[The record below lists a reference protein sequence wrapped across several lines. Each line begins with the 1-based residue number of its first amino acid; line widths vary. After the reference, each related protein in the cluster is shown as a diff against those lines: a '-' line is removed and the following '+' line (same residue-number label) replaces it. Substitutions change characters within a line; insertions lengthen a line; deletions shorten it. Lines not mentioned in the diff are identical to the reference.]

1 MSERK
6 ELTFTIE
13 NIKSFEEFENGLLS
27 EYSDSNLYALG
38 NEEYQYGIEA
48 LKLKNPTFDAMSRTF
63 EKFLSKV
70 SKEKYSRNL
79 LKANSALKGNR
90 TTGIVSAS
98 RGNDISINRDIY
110 DYLEDKIGSITDSHI
125 PNIRNFIGTYISN
138 HMTEMSY
145 RGPGKKLLWIETEEY
160 FKSSGVDKRIV
171 VDAIKKSEYINPS
184 WEIANNPL
192 NVLMTYQIFHCWN
205 NITEKEKKALN
216 GSNKE
221 YRTSTLYLLT
231 LIFTIRFYSSL
242 NNGKYFVYDA
252 DEEIMNKTIENL
264 SDRYTLNKYNL
275 KNIFELMEYFAYS
288 NINNT
293 IELMERPTDFN
304 ICYYMDNLNNRINNT
319 LKSVANAYYDNVEK
333 GMIVQTETIQG
344 ETAEGDTYLNVSES
358 VSSNIEL
365 ITRKIGIKLSS
376 ESTVIDRM
384 LEIACKETK
393 IGKAKMRITIQSMID
408 NDKELVVNLI
418 RNIITYYLGYLKKD
432 KKTIHS
438 ISFISLMKRTYNVS
452 NTKDQGLIKIK
463 DALHELMKRNS
474 AEYLKTSRV
483 ATLSSMKACCFYYWL
498 LYTNEKSE

>member
-1 MSERK
+1 MNRE
-6 ELTFTIE
+6 ELTFQIQ
-13 NIKSFEEFENGLLS
+13 NIKSFEAFENGLLN
-27 EYSDSNLYALG
+27 EYNDSNLYVLG
-38 NEEYQYGIEA
+38 NEEYQYGMEVF
-48 LKLKNPTFDAMSRTF
+48 KLKNNTFDAMSRTF

-70 SKEKYSRNL
+70 SKEKYSRSL
-79 LKANSALKGNR
+79 LKANGALRGDR

-98 RGNDISINRDIY
+98 RGNDISINKDIY
-110 DYLEDKIGSITDSHI
+110 DYLEERIGKKIDENI

-145 RGPGKKLLWIETEEY
+145 RGPGKRLLWVETEEY
-160 FKSSGVDKRIV
+160 FKASGVDKRIII
-171 VDAIKKSEYINPS
+171 DAIKKSEYINSS

-205 NITEKEKKALN
+205 NITEKERKALN

-221 YRTSTLYLLT
+221 YRTSTVYLLT

-242 NNGKYFVYDA
+242 NNGKYFVHEA
-252 DEEIMNKTIENL
+252 DEELMNMTIENL

-293 IELMERPTDFN
+293 IELMENPTDFN
-304 ICYYMDNLNNRINNT
+304 MCYYMDNLNNRINNT
-319 LKSVANAYYDNVEK
+319 LKSVANAYYENYDK
-333 GMIVQTETIQG
+333 GMMVKTETIQG
-344 ETAEGDTYLNVSES
+344 ETSEGDTYLNVSES
-358 VSSNIEL
+358 ISANIEI
-365 ITRKIGIKLSS
+365 ITRKLAIKLSS
-376 ESTVIDRM
+376 ESTVIDRI
-384 LEIACKETK
+384 LEIACRETK
-393 IGKAKMRITIQSMID
+393 IGKAKMKITMQSMID
-408 NDKELVVNLI
+408 HDKELVIDLM

-438 ISFISLMKRTYNVS
+438 INFVSLMKRTYNVS

-463 DALHELMKRNS
+463 DSLHELMKRNS

-498 LYTNEKSE
+498 LYTNEKAE

>member
-1 MSERK
+1 MDRE
-6 ELTFTIE
+6 ELTFQIQ
-13 NIKSFEEFENGLLS
+13 NIKSFEAFENGLLNDYN
-27 EYSDSNLYALG
+27 ESNLYVLG
-38 NEEYQYGIEA
+38 NEEYQYGMEVF
-48 LKLKNPTFDAMSRTF
+48 KLKNNTFDAMSRTF

-70 SKEKYSRNL
+70 SKEKYSRSL
-79 LKANSALKGNR
+79 LKANGALRGDR

-98 RGNDISINRDIY
+98 RGNDISINKDIY
-110 DYLEDKIGSITDSHI
+110 DYLEERIGKKIDENI

-145 RGPGKKLLWIETEEY
+145 RGPGKRLLWVETEEY

-171 VDAIKKSEYINPS
+171 IDAIKKSEYINSS

-205 NITEKEKKALN
+205 NITEKERKALN

-221 YRTSTLYLLT
+221 YRTSTVYLLT

-242 NNGKYFVYDA
+242 NNGKYFVHEA
-252 DEEIMNKTIENL
+252 DEELMNMTIENL

-293 IELMERPTDFN
+293 IELMENPTDFN
-304 ICYYMDNLNNRINNT
+304 MCYYMDNLNNRINNT
-319 LKSVANAYYDNVEK
+319 LKSVANAYYENYDK
-333 GMIVQTETIQG
+333 GMMVKTETIQG
-344 ETAEGDTYLNVSES
+344 ETSEGDTYLNVSES
-358 VSSNIEL
+358 ISANIEI
-365 ITRKIGIKLSS
+365 ITRKLAIKLSS
-376 ESTVIDRM
+376 ESTVIDRI
-384 LEIACKETK
+384 LEIACRETK
-393 IGKAKMRITIQSMID
+393 IGKAKMKITMQSMID
-408 NDKELVVNLI
+408 HDKELVIDLM

-438 ISFISLMKRTYNVS
+438 INFVSLMKRTYNVS

-463 DALHELMKRNS
+463 DSLHELMKRNS

-498 LYTNEKSE
+498 LYTNEKAE

>member
-1 MSERK
+1 MERE
-6 ELTFTIE
+6 ELTFQIQ
-13 NIKSFEEFENGLLS
+13 NIKSFEAFENGLLNDYN
-27 EYSDSNLYALG
+27 ESNLYVLG
-38 NEEYQYGIEA
+38 NEEYQYGMEVF
-48 LKLKNPTFDAMSRTF
+48 KLKNNTFDAMSRTF

-70 SKEKYSRNL
+70 SKEKYSRSL
-79 LKANSALKGNR
+79 LKANGALRGDR
-90 TTGIVSAS
+90 TAGIVSAS
-98 RGNDISINRDIY
+98 RGNDISINKDIY
-110 DYLEDKIGSITDSHI
+110 DYLEEKIGKKIDENI

-145 RGPGKKLLWIETEEY
+145 RGPGKRLLWVETEEY
-160 FKSSGVDKRIV
+160 FKSSGVDKRIII
-171 VDAIKKSEYINPS
+171 DAIKKSEYINSS

-221 YRTSTLYLLT
+221 YRTSTVYLLT

-242 NNGKYFVYDA
+242 NNGKYFVHEA
-252 DEEIMNKTIENL
+252 DEELMNMTIENL

-293 IELMERPTDFN
+293 IELMENPTDFN
-304 ICYYMDNLNNRINNT
+304 MCYYMDNLNNRINNT
-319 LKSVANAYYDNVEK
+319 LKSVANAYYENYDK
-333 GMIVQTETIQG
+333 GMMVKTETIQG
-344 ETAEGDTYLNVSES
+344 ETSEGDTYLNVSES
-358 VSSNIEL
+358 ISANIEI
-365 ITRKIGIKLSS
+365 ITRKLAIKLSS
-376 ESTVIDRM
+376 ESTVIDRI
-384 LEIACKETK
+384 LEIACRETK
-393 IGKAKMRITIQSMID
+393 IGKAKMKITIQSMID
-408 NDKELVVNLI
+408 HDKELVIDLM
-418 RNIITYYLGYLKKD
+418 RSIITYYLGYLKKD

-438 ISFISLMKRTYNVS
+438 INFVSLMKRTYNVS

-463 DALHELMKRNS
+463 DSLHELMKRNS

-498 LYTNEKSE
+498 LYTNEKAE

>member
-1 MSERK
+1 MERE
-6 ELTFTIE
+6 ELTFQIQ
-13 NIKSFEEFENGLLS
+13 NIKSFETFENGLLNDYN
-27 EYSDSNLYALG
+27 ESNLYVLG
-38 NEEYQYGIEA
+38 NEEYQYGMEVF
-48 LKLKNPTFDAMSRTF
+48 KLKNNTFDALSRTF

-70 SKEKYSRNL
+70 SKEKYSRSL
-79 LKANSALKGNR
+79 LKANGALRGDR

-98 RGNDISINRDIY
+98 RGNDISINKDIY
-110 DYLEDKIGSITDSHI
+110 DYLEEKIGKNIDENI

-145 RGPGKKLLWIETEEY
+145 RGPGKRLLWVETEEY
-160 FKSSGVDKRIV
+160 FKSSGVDKRIII
-171 VDAIKKSEYINPS
+171 DAIKKSEYINPS

-205 NITEKEKKALN
+205 NITEKERKALN

-221 YRTSTLYLLT
+221 YRTSTVYLLT

-242 NNGKYFVYDA
+242 NNGKYFVHEA
-252 DEEIMNKTIENL
+252 DEELMNMTIENL

-293 IELMERPTDFN
+293 IELMENPTDFN

-319 LKSVANAYYDNVEK
+319 LKSVANAYYENYDK
-333 GMIVQTETIQG
+333 GMMVKTETIQG
-344 ETAEGDTYLNVSES
+344 ETSEGDTYLNVSES
-358 VSSNIEL
+358 ISANIEI
-365 ITRKIGIKLSS
+365 ITRKLAIKLSS
-376 ESTVIDRM
+376 ESTVIDRI
-384 LEIACKETK
+384 LEIACRETK
-393 IGKAKMRITIQSMID
+393 IGKAKMKITMQSMID
-408 NDKELVVNLI
+408 HDKELVIDLM
-418 RNIITYYLGYLKKD
+418 RSIITYYLGYLKKD

-438 ISFISLMKRTYNVS
+438 INFVSLMKRTYNVS

-463 DALHELMKRNS
+463 ESLHELMKRNS

-498 LYTNEKSE
+498 LYTNEKAE